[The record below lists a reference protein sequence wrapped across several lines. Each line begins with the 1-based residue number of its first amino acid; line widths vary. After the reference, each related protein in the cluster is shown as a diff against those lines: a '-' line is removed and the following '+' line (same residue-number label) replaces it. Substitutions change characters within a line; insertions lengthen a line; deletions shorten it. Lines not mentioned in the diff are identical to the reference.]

1 MIHRPFQRRGP
12 LGGTIKGD
20 VRVPEGPSPRSAV
33 VVVHGFKGFKDWA
46 FFPHVCERL
55 AASGHAVVSFNF
67 SLNGIGDQPEEFTEL
82 DAFGQNTLSRELDEL
97 LWVVDS
103 TLRGEVLP
111 WRPRSIGLVGHSR
124 GGAQAILA
132 AREHSGVVALATWA
146 AVANFDRW
154 TEDTVR
160 EWREKGRVYV
170 LNGRTGQQMPLDL
183 TLLEDFEANRS
194 RLDVLAAATQVSV
207 PWLVVHGSED
217 STVSSADGLTGVGL
231 LADVDANINTGL

>member
-1 MIHRPFQRRGP
+1 M
-12 LGGTIKGD
+12 
-20 VRVPEGPSPRSAV
+20 
-33 VVVHGFKGFKDWA
+33 VHGFKGFKDWA

-207 PWLVVHGSED
+207 PWLVLHGSED
-217 STVSSADGLTGVGL
+217 STVSSADGEALVAAGPTARLHRVDRAGHTFEVGHPFTAPSPELDEALTVTTRHLGAHL
-231 LADVDANINTGL
+231 E